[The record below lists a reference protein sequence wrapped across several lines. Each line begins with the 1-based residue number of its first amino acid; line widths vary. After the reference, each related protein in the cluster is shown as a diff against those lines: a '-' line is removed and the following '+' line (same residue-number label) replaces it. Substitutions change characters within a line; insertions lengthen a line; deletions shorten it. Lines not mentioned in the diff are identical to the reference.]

1 VSPLDNPLGATGIAM
16 ILVALFWIGVDWYND
31 R

>member
-1 VSPLDNPLGATGIAM
+1 VSVFDNPLGATGITM
-16 ILVALFWIGVDWYND
+16 ILVALFWIAVDWYND